1 LNNNERDEI
10 LAEIDTVI
18 GEQKELSFGFLL
30 SVFMGV
36 LLVLLLAFP
45 KIFLQSSIYYKSRD
59 ISSLEREYRSLKE
72 EHKIISTEVEQK
84 KFKNQILDTLF

>member
-1 LNNNERDEI
+1 LDNNERDEI

-18 GEQKELSFGFLL
+18 GEQKELSFAFVL

>member
-1 LNNNERDEI
+1 LDYNEKHEI

-18 GEQKELSFGFLL
+18 GEQKELSFAFVV

-36 LLVLLLAFP
+36 FLVLLLAFP

-59 ISSLEREYRSLKE
+59 ISALEREYRSLKE

>member
-1 LNNNERDEI
+1 MDYKEKDEI

-18 GEQKELSFGFLL
+18 GEQKELSFNFILTVFL
-30 SVFMGV
+30 GIC
-36 LLVLLLAFP
+36 LVLLLAFP

-59 ISSLEREYRSLKE
+59 ISSLEHEYRSLKE
-72 EHKIISTEVEQK
+72 EHKIISTEVEKK

>member
-1 LNNNERDEI
+1 MSNNERDEI

-18 GEQKELSFGFLL
+18 GEKKELSLAFVL

>member
-1 LNNNERDEI
+1 MNNNERDEI

>member
-1 LNNNERDEI
+1 MNNNERNEI

-18 GEQKELSFGFLL
+18 GERKELDFAFLV

-36 LLVLLLAFP
+36 LLILLLAFP

-59 ISSLEREYRSLKE
+59 ISALEREYRSLKE

>member
-1 LNNNERDEI
+1 LDYNEKHEI

-18 GEQKELSFGFLL
+18 GEQKELSFSFVL

-36 LLVLLLAFP
+36 LLALLLAFP

>member
-1 LNNNERDEI
+1 MSNNERDEI

-36 LLVLLLAFP
+36 LLILLLAFP

>member
-1 LNNNERDEI
+1 MNNNERDEI

-45 KIFLQSSIYYKSRD
+45 KVFLQSSIYYKSRD